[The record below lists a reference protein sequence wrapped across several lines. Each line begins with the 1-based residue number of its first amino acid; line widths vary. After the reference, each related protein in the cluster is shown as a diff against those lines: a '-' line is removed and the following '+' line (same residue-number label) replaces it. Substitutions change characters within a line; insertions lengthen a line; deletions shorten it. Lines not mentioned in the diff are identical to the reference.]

1 MIDGAP
7 VLYFSALLV
16 PGERERWSLLSARL
30 FTASLYTESGMVSLP
45 ALKWQ
50 SSLFRDRQ

>member
-7 VLYFSALLV
+7 VLYFSALSA

-30 FTASLYTESGMVSLP
+30 FTASLYTESGMVSNFIQGIFQ
-45 ALKWQ
+45 ASRKE
-50 SSLFRDRQ
+50 